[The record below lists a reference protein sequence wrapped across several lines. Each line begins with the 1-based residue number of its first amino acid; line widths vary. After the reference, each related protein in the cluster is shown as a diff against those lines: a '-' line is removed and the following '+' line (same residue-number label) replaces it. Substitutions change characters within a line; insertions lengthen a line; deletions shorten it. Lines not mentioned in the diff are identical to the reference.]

1 LAVPLAR
8 AYQAL
13 FWFMLALVGTF
24 AVTIVMVDLLLRMLV
39 AKPVAEISEMANKVS
54 MGQLDTSE
62 YVHNSRDEI
71 GSLSASFN
79 RMRRSL
85 QNAMSMLEEQELS
98 ESRDRLSPARITY

>member
-1 LAVPLAR
+1 
-8 AYQAL
+8 
-13 FWFMLALVGTF
+13 
-24 AVTIVMVDLLLRMLV
+24 
-39 AKPVAEISEMANKVS
+39 

-71 GSLSASFN
+71 GSLSASLN
-79 RMRRSL
+79 RMRCSL